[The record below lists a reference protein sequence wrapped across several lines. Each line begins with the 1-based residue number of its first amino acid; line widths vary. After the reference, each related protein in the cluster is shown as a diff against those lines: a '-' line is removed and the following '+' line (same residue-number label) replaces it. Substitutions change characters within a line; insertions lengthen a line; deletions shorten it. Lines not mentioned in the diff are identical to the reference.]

1 MHSRES
7 LTKGEKKNKEKK
19 RGEKRGQFLFQMDQM
34 EQVPPPV
41 SSSFLFPHPYS
52 SLHFPQSVGVEE
64 EERRLFVALLET
76 CYSFHPPVV
85 VRVAGGWVRDKVRDF
100 ILMLFLVLLLCFHIP
115 LWKTKEQNN
124 LNHFSIPDFSL

>member
-1 MHSRES
+1 
-7 LTKGEKKNKEKK
+7 
-19 RGEKRGQFLFQMDQM
+19 MDQM

-52 SLHFPQSVGVEE
+52 SLHFPQSVEE

-100 ILMLFLVLLLCFHIP
+100 ILMLFLVLLLCS
-115 LWKTKEQNN
+115 KEGCEQQNN